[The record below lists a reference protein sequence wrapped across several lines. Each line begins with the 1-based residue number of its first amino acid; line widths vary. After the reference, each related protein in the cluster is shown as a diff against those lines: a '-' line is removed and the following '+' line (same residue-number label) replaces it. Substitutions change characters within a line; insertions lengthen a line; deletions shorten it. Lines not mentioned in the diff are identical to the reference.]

1 MVVGISNNPVRKKLL
16 QTSKLNISQCIHM
29 CRSSETSARQLKAIN
44 QEDVR
49 CVKEERKS
57 PAGRNKTGPPAK
69 PISESSGQRMV
80 CKSCARQHPFAKKT
94 VLHEQTHA
102 RTVVS
107 LIKLLFA
114 ANSQIKKSYLRSES
128 EDEEYVAVIA
138 VEEQLNTVAS
148 AGNPNRVFATLLV
161 NGKEEKFQLGSGTTV
176 NIMADK
182 TVKNLYGENGL
193 DDMEKTSVTLV
204 MYNKSEV
211 KPVGKKRFKVVNPK
225 NKKKY
230 NIDFL
235 IVTGACKSL
244 LSLRVSEHLQLLT
257 INKQNILAMDCNAV
271 ERGLPLPAQRCF
283 LRRRETG
290 RTTTS
295 GD

>member
-1 MVVGISNNPVRKKLL
+1 M
-16 QTSKLNISQCIHM
+16 
-29 CRSSETSARQLKAIN
+29 
-44 QEDVR
+44 
-49 CVKEERKS
+49 
-57 PAGRNKTGPPAK
+57 
-69 PISESSGQRMV
+69 
-80 CKSCARQHPFAKKT
+80 
-94 VLHEQTHA
+94 
-102 RTVVS
+102 
-107 LIKLLFA
+107 
-114 ANSQIKKSYLRSES
+114 
-128 EDEEYVAVIA
+128 IA

-161 NGKEEKFQLGSGTTV
+161 NGKEEKVQLGNGSTV

-182 TVKNLYGENGL
+182 IVKNLYGENGL

-230 NIDFL
+230 DIDFL
-235 IVTGACKSL
+235 IVTGACKPL

-257 INKQNILAMDCNAV
+257 INKQNILAMYCNAV
-271 ERGLPLPAQRCF
+271 ESGLFTKEDCLSLHKDVFSGEGKLEGQ
-283 LRRRETG
+283 L
-290 RTTTS
+290 TS

>member
-1 MVVGISNNPVRKKLL
+1 
-16 QTSKLNISQCIHM
+16 
-29 CRSSETSARQLKAIN
+29 
-44 QEDVR
+44 
-49 CVKEERKS
+49 
-57 PAGRNKTGPPAK
+57 
-69 PISESSGQRMV
+69 
-80 CKSCARQHPFAKKT
+80 
-94 VLHEQTHA
+94 
-102 RTVVS
+102 
-107 LIKLLFA
+107 
-114 ANSQIKKSYLRSES
+114 
-128 EDEEYVAVIA
+128 
-138 VEEQLNTVAS
+138 
-148 AGNPNRVFATLLV
+148 
-161 NGKEEKFQLGSGTTV
+161 
-176 NIMADK
+176 MADK
-182 TVKNLYGENGL
+182 TVKNLYGEIGL

-271 ERGLPLPAQRCF
+271 ERALPLPAQRCF

-295 GD
+295 GDWPDCTSGSTVNEEEGANGPKRAPKTGIGPVVQHRSDSKSWYSHFSAIVVTTNNNGKVRLCIDPKPLNQALHRNHYPLPTIDDVLPLLSKARVFTVLDAKNGFWYIQLDEPSSLASTFATPWGKISLAANAVWIVSSSGGISEANWCGYQGRRL

>member
-1 MVVGISNNPVRKKLL
+1 M
-16 QTSKLNISQCIHM
+16 
-29 CRSSETSARQLKAIN
+29 
-44 QEDVR
+44 
-49 CVKEERKS
+49 
-57 PAGRNKTGPPAK
+57 
-69 PISESSGQRMV
+69 
-80 CKSCARQHPFAKKT
+80 
-94 VLHEQTHA
+94 
-102 RTVVS
+102 
-107 LIKLLFA
+107 
-114 ANSQIKKSYLRSES
+114 
-128 EDEEYVAVIA
+128 
-138 VEEQLNTVAS
+138 
-148 AGNPNRVFATLLV
+148 FATLLE
-161 NGKEEKFQLGSGTTV
+161 EEKFQLGSGTTV

-235 IVTGACKSL
+235 IVTGACKCL
-244 LSLRVSEHLQLLT
+244 LSLRVIEHLQLLT

-283 LRRRETG
+283 LRRRETR